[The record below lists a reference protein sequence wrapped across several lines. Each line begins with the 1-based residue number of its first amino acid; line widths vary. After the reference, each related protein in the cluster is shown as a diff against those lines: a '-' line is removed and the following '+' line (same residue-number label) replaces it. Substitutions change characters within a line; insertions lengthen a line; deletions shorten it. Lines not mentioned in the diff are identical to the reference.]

1 MSRDQIDSLLKDAK
15 RAIADGEASL
25 QKAAECI
32 AQAQGEG
39 ATQREIA
46 EAVGKSPA
54 WVNQLLKW
62 RSGGYEGSAFGSAK
76 AQQRATFRQSEQK
89 EKSRPVT
96 TDEQA
101 RVGQARAEAEAEG
114 ARERAAKA
122 EAERAKHERKKAEA
136 NARRAREEARRA
148 RERASWGRWTSGAAE
163 IHSSSRTLL
172 VKALGMLGSDHD
184 DEILAAA
191 RTAEQQRRKLN
202 LTWDELIVEAAAEA
216 RRAA

>member
-1 MSRDQIDSLLKDAK
+1 MTARPIDRLLKDAK
-15 RAIADGEASL
+15 CAIEDGESSL
-25 QKAAECI
+25 KQAAECI
-32 AQAQGEG
+32 AEAQNQG

-46 EAVGKSPA
+46 TSVRKSAA

-62 RSGGYEGSAFGSAK
+62 RSDGYKGTAFGSAK
-76 AQQRATFRQSEQK
+76 AEQRAAFRQSEQK

-96 TDEQA
+96 TEEQA
-101 RVGQARAEAEAEG
+101 RVEQARVEAKAER

-122 EAERAKHERKKAEA
+122 EAERAKHERKKTEA
-136 NARRAREEARRA
+136 NARRAREEARPA
-148 RERASWGRWTSGAAE
+148 RERASWGRWTGGAAE

-184 DEILAAA
+184 GGILAAA

-202 LTWDELIVEAAAEA
+202 LTWDELIVEAAAEVK
-216 RRAA
+216 RAA

>member
-1 MSRDQIDSLLKDAK
+1 MTARPIDQLLKEAK
-15 RAIADGEASL
+15 CAIEDGESSL
-25 QKAAECI
+25 KQAAECI
-32 AQAQGEG
+32 AEAQNQG

-46 EAVGKSPA
+46 TAVGKSAA

-62 RSGGYEGSAFGSAK
+62 RSDGYKGTAFGSAK
-76 AQQRATFRQSEQK
+76 AEQRATFRQSEQK
-89 EKSRPVT
+89 EESRPVT
-96 TDEQA
+96 TNEQA
-101 RVGQARAEAEAEG
+101 RIEQARAEAER
-114 ARERAAKA
+114 ARERAARA

-148 RERASWGRWTSGAAE
+148 RGRASWERWTGGAAE

-184 DEILAAA
+184 GEILAAA

-202 LTWDELIVEAAAEA
+202 LTWDELIVEAAAET

>member
-46 EAVGKSPA
+46 EAVGKSAA
-54 WVNQLLKW
+54 WVSQLLKW
-62 RSGGYEGSAFGSAK
+62 RGGGYEGSAFGSAK

-89 EKSRPVT
+89 AKPVT

-101 RVGQARAEAEAEG
+101 RVEQARAEAAAEK

-136 NARRAREEARRA
+136 DARRAREEGRRA
-148 RERASWGRWTSGAAE
+148 RQRATWGRWTSGAAE
-163 IHSSSRTLL
+163 INSGPRTLL

-184 DEILAAA
+184 GEILAAA

-216 RRAA
+216 RWAA